1 MKKQIIIM
9 LLFAF
14 LIGLVYGIL
23 MIQDIQTDFARYMI
37 ILYLVYLVFL
47 VGNIVYVNMNFMRTG
62 LLIYLYPLIVIVMY
76 LPANILAGVYFP
88 EVGGFSYYGSFPRYW
103 VILYYGVFLLFLYL
117 IARGIDALMA
127 YKHKRIIFIVADALS
142 LFALPFLLF
151 ATYFVSPA

>member
-1 MKKQIIIM
+1 MKKQITIV

-14 LIGLVYGIL
+14 MIGLVYGIS

-37 ILYLVYLVFL
+37 ILYLVFL

-62 LLIYLYPLIVIVMY
+62 LLTYLYPLIIIVMY

-88 EVGGFSYYGSFPRYW
+88 EVGGFSYYGSFPRYR

-117 IARGIDALMA
+117 IARGIDALLK
-127 YKHKRIIFIVADALS
+127 YKHKRVIFIVADTLS
-142 LFALPFLLF
+142 LCALPFLLIG
-151 ATYFVSPA
+151 TYFVSPA

>member
-1 MKKQIIIM
+1 MKKQIIIV

-14 LIGLVYGIL
+14 LIGLTYGIS

-37 ILYLVYLVFL
+37 IFYLVFL
-47 VGNIVYVNMNFMRTG
+47 LGNIVYINMNFIRTG
-62 LLIYLYPLIVIVMY
+62 LLIYLYPLILIVMY

-88 EVGGFSYYGSFPRYW
+88 EVGELSYYGSFPRYW
-103 VILYYGVFLLFLYL
+103 VIFYYGIFLLSLYL

-127 YKHKRIIFIVADALS
+127 YKHKRIIFIVADVLS

>member
-1 MKKQIIIM
+1 MKKQFIIM
-9 LLFAF
+9 LLVAF
-14 LIGLVYGIL
+14 LIGLVYGIS

-37 ILYLVYLVFL
+37 ILYLVFL
-47 VGNIVYVNMNFMRTG
+47 VGIIVYVNMNFMRTG

-117 IARGIDALMA
+117 IARGIDALTA
-127 YKHKRIIFIVADALS
+127 YKYKRIIFIVADVLS